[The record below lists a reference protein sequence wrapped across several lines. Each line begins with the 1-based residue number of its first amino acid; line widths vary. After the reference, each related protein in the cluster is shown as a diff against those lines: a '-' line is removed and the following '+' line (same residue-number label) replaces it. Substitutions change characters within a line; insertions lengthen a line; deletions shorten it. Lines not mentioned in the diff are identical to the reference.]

1 MPGSAQ
7 AQSDRTPGSAP
18 LKFWEITPDQWRRFV
33 AVRTTAPLAL
43 GERRLA
49 RDDDRRPS
57 QGDRGFESVSL
68 QPSSGESIANRT
80 AARGIFPKSCLAPVE
95 AAAPDRKSS
104 GSAACSNIA
113 PQNAR
118 SHAQGLARAWRA
130 RSRSHPLTARQTV
143 LPDLSAER
151 RIPDRS
157 RLEYPRLS
165 HHRRNGEDLAGLPLS
180 ERKAR
185 LATVM
190 DRGSPPLQYSD
201 HQVGCGPVFYAE
213 ACKLGLEGIVSKRA
227 DAPYVPGKRGQ
238 WGKTNNNTSNPGPAR
253 QSNCAAQPHC
263 RDTVQVTLLAPVTH
277 GVSSL
282 LCGD

>member
-95 AAAPDRKSS
+95 AAAPDGKSS

-118 SHAQGLARAWRA
+118 SHAQGLGRIGSTATRTICLSCKA
-130 RSRSHPLTARQTV
+130 RSRAGS
-143 LPDLSAER
+143 
-151 RIPDRS
+151 PDRCGGRPADRAS
-157 RLEYPRLS
+157 RCARLHS
-165 HHRRNGEDLAGLPLS
+165 PGTR
-180 ERKAR
+180 RKAK
-185 LATVM
+185 
-190 DRGSPPLQYSD
+190 
-201 HQVGCGPVFYAE
+201 AE
-213 ACKLGLEGIVSKRA
+213 IA
-227 DAPYVPGKRGQ
+227 
-238 WGKTNNNTSNPGPAR
+238 
-253 QSNCAAQPHC
+253 
-263 RDTVQVTLLAPVTH
+263 
-277 GVSSL
+277 
-282 LCGD
+282 